1 MLEPGLTRRTAL
13 ASAAAVLA
21 AGAVL
26 AVLVLTLAAQRRS
39 NERVRHSELVLRT
52 AFDLQRRVVDI
63 ETGLRGFVITHQD
76 VYLDPARS
84 GVRMAPR
91 QAARLVSLSASNPA
105 QHRRAIA
112 IRDDVES
119 YIKRFAAPLVSFARA
134 APSFA
139 RSRRVTAEGKQRI
152 DALRGRFAAFDDA
165 ERAILDDRT
174 RHADDSAQRAILV
187 GVVGLAF
194 LLALAAALGWFV
206 ARRVAAPVR
215 RVAEA
220 ADRVAGGD
228 LDARVPVGGAAEVAR
243 LSAAFNAMA
252 GSLDAAQSELRE
264 RNVELESLR
273 ARDVALL
280 DTVFAQA
287 PVGLGVYDRDLR
299 PVRVNDTLADHG
311 PPTQAVRPLLR
322 RALDENRAL
331 PDAEVVDHAAPAP
344 GGERAWRA
352 SSYPIRLED
361 GAVVGVGAIVVETTQ
376 QRQAARRAA
385 QLAALSARLS
395 AAVRRDEVAR
405 IVVEEATS
413 ALGARSAALLLAD
426 ERSGALLPAAAIGP
440 DELGAG
446 AAAEA
451 LHAARPV
458 SGGRGDRTW
467 LAAPLRGGRRALGA
481 LVLALP
487 HTPALE
493 TERRRVLEV
502 LLAQGAQAIERA
514 GLYEREQHIATT
526 LQASLLPSR
535 LPEIE
540 GLDLAA
546 AYRPAGGG
554 DEVGGD
560 FYDVVRA
567 DDGRLLLAVGDVEG
581 KGPEAAAIT
590 GLVRHT
596 LRAAAVHESRPARL
610 LARLNRAVWSED
622 TTRMCTVVLAALEPG
637 ERGARL
643 AVASAGHPAPVVIR
657 ADGPPEAVA
666 ARGMLLGAE
675 PELEPLEAELDL
687 GPGDGL
693 VLYTDGL
700 LDARA
705 PERILRVDHLLQ
717 ALGAPAADASDVV
730 ERLLRLAL
738 PEAGR
743 PRDDIAVLCA
753 RLA

>member
-1 MLEPGLTRRTAL
+1 MLEPGLTRRTVL

-21 AGAVL
+21 AGCVL

-39 NERVRHSELVLRT
+39 NERVRHSELVLR
-52 AFDLQRRVVDI
+52 AASDLQRRVVDI
-63 ETGLRGFVITHQD
+63 ETGLRGFVITRQA
-76 VYLDPARS
+76 VYLIPARA
-84 GVRMAPR
+84 GIRTAPR
-91 QAARLVSLSASNPA
+91 QAAQLVDLSEPHSA
-105 QHRRAIA
+105 QRRRATA
-112 IRDDVES
+112 IRDHVES
-119 YIKRFAAPLVSFARA
+119 YITRFAAPLVAFTRA
-134 APSFA
+134 APSVA
-139 RSRRVTAEGKQRI
+139 RSRSVTAQGRRHI
-152 DALRGRFAAFDDA
+152 DELRSEFAAFDDA
-165 ERAILDDRT
+165 ERAILDERT
-174 RHADDSAQRAILV
+174 RRADDSAQRAILV

-194 LLALAAALGWFV
+194 IVALAAALGWFV

-215 RVAEA
+215 RVAAA

-228 LDARVPVGGAAEVAR
+228 LDARVPVQGAAEVAR

-252 GSLDAAQSELRE
+252 GSLDAAQRELRE
-264 RNVELESLR
+264 RNVELEGLR

-287 PVGLGVYDRDLR
+287 PVGLGVYDRELR
-299 PVRVNDTLADHG
+299 PVRVNDTLAAEG
-311 PPTQAVRPLLR
+311 PPDEAVKPLLR
-322 RALDENRAL
+322 RALDEDRAL
-331 PDAEVVDHAAPAP
+331 PDAEVVDQATAP

-361 GAVVGVGAIVVETTQ
+361 GAVVGVGAIVLEVTQ
-376 QRQAARRAA
+376 QRRAGRRAA

-395 AAVRRDEVAR
+395 AAARRDEVAR

-413 ALGARSAALLLAD
+413 ALAARSAALLIAD
-426 ERSGALLPAAAIGP
+426 DRSGALQPAAAIGP
-440 DELGAG
+440 DVLGVAP
-446 AAAEA
+446 AAEA
-451 LHAARPV
+451 LRAGKPV
-458 SGGRGDRTW
+458 TGGRGERTW
-467 LAAPLRGGRRALGA
+467 LAAPLRGSRRALGA

-493 TERRRVLEV
+493 TERRRVLDV

-567 DDGRLLLAVGDVEG
+567 DDGRLLLVVGDVEG

-596 LRAAAVHESRPARL
+596 LRAEAVHESRPARL
-610 LARLNRAVWSED
+610 LARLNRAVRSED
-622 TTRMCTVVLAALEPG
+622 TTRLCTVVLAALEPG
-637 ERGARL
+637 DAGARL
-643 AVASAGHPAPVVIR
+643 AVASAGHPPPVVIR
-657 ADGPPEAVA
+657 AAGLPEAVA

-675 PELEPLEAELDL
+675 AELEPLEAQLEL

-717 ALGAPAADASDVV
+717 ALVAPAASAAEVV
-730 ERLLRLAL
+730 ERLMHLAL

-743 PRDDIAVLCA
+743 PRDDIAILCA